1 MPEFAY
7 ENTLYRTKVFNIY
20 EHKKQ
25 KCDICAY
32 ICDSIFTRM
41 NNRKKTVYI
50 TRKVH
55 FNAAHKL
62 YNPNW
67 SEEQNEAFFGKCANK
82 YFHGHNFEMYVT
94 LKGVADPETGM
105 VMDLKKLKKIVEEYI
120 VDKLDHKNINTDV
133 DFMQGKMASIEN
145 LVVEIWNQLE
155 PHIDKG
161 LLHCIKLYETERQF
175 VEYYGE

>member
-1 MPEFAY
+1 
-7 ENTLYRTKVFNIY
+7 
-20 EHKKQ
+20 
-25 KCDICAY
+25 
-32 ICDSIFTRM
+32 M

-94 LKGVADPETGM
+94 LKGVPNPETGM
-105 VMDLKKLKKIVEEYI
+105 VMDLKKLKQIVEEYI

-155 PHIDKG
+155 PHLDKG
-161 LLHCIKLYETERQF
+161 LLYCSKLYETERQF
-175 VEYYGE
+175 VEYEGE